1 MPVLIPRRRT
11 VAHLPAALPVAG
23 PGCTGTPSP
32 CAEGRS
38 LPLLDDVESSTTRFL
53 TWSVPRNV
61 PIPWNDDP
69 GMYPFHVP
77 RNVPIPW
84 GYIPSSEFS
93 QNLKGASFVS
103 GRVKFV
109 RGSLKFVR
117 ALGHV
122 HVQIVLAGVMPIL
135 TRLPGRVIRW
145 GLEPRRLLFWSRGK
159 WEQCCFIFE
168 SQTTHVNMLRQHA
181 TYPFKKNCLTRPGRR
196 VGRVG
201 DRGWV
206 SLRSQRGK
214 VLSGQRECRG
224 CGVSPSCFVVM
235 W

>member
-1 MPVLIPRRRT
+1 MLASEMPVLIPRRRT

-32 CAEGRS
+32 CAEARS

-135 TRLPGRVIRW
+135 IRLPGRVIRW

-159 WEQCCFIFE
+159 WNSVVSFLSRKPLMSTCY
-168 SQTTHVNMLRQHA
+168 VNMLHI
-181 TYPFKKNCLTRPGRR
+181 PLKKIVSLGLGG
-196 VGRVG
+196 VLG
-201 DRGWV
+201 GWV
-206 SLRSQRGK
+206 TGGGSA
-214 VLSGQRECRG
+214 
-224 CGVSPSCFVVM
+224 
-235 W
+235 

>member
-1 MPVLIPRRRT
+1 MYPF
-11 VAHLPAALPVAG
+11 HG
-23 PGCTGTPSP
+23 MY
-32 CAEGRS
+32 
-38 LPLLDDVESSTTRFL
+38 
-53 TWSVPRNV
+53 
-61 PIPWNDDP
+61 P
-69 GMYPFHVP
+69 GMYPFHVECTQECTHVP

-135 TRLPGRVIRW
+135 IRLPGRVIRW
-145 GLEPRRLLFWSRGK
+145 GQATPFLESWK
-159 WEQCCFIFE
+159 MEQCCFIFE

-196 VGRVG
+196 VGRGG

>member
-1 MPVLIPRRRT
+1 MLASEMPVLIPRRRT

-61 PIPWNDDP
+61 PIPEFHGMYP
-69 GMYPFHVP
+69 GMYPFHVECTQECTHVP

-135 TRLPGRVIRW
+135 IRLPGRVIRW

-159 WEQCCFIFE
+159 WNSVVSFLSRKPLMSTCY
-168 SQTTHVNMLRQHA
+168 VNMLHI
-181 TYPFKKNCLTRPGRR
+181 PLKKIVSLGLGG
-196 VGRVG
+196 VLG
-201 DRGWV
+201 GWV
-206 SLRSQRGK
+206 TGGGSA
-214 VLSGQRECRG
+214 
-224 CGVSPSCFVVM
+224 
-235 W
+235 